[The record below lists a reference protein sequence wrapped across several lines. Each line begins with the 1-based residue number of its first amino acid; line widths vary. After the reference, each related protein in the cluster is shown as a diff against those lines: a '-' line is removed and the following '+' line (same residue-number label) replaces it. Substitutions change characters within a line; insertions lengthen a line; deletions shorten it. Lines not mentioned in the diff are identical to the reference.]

1 MQSITPAIAG
11 LVSIYAMT
19 DLILHNRRQ
28 KRAWIDR
35 ELQRLFDAQQAFVRG
50 DATQEQL
57 HLLQQERAGD
67 EIVEKAKRDKERR
80 KRESWWGKGKA
91 AIGLGPKDGSTAE
104 DEARYGKVKSEA
116 MEVLPGE
123 RLLEEERWVGEKEGE
138 KAVTGAVVNMVEE
151 RRRAGEKA
159 AEKVPGAHAG
169 PLDVL
174 AGNITDAV
182 KSKGQPVAKTGWL
195 DWAKGKGQS

>member
-1 MQSITPAIAG
+1 MA
-11 LVSIYAMT
+11 

-35 ELQRLFDAQQAFVRG
+35 ELQRLFDAQQAYVRG

-80 KRESWWGKGKA
+80 KRESWWGRGKA
-91 AIGLGPKDGSTAE
+91 AIGLGPKEGLTAE
-104 DEARYGKVKSEA
+104 DEARYGKVQSEA
-116 MEVLPGE
+116 VKVLPGE
-123 RLLEEERWVGEKEGE
+123 RLLEEERWVGGKDGG
-138 KAVTGAVVNMVEE
+138 KTVTGAVVDMVEE
-151 RRRAGEKA
+151 RRRSGEKA
-159 AEKVPGAHAG
+159 AAQVPGAHAG
-169 PLDVL
+169 PLDIL

-182 KSKGQPVAKTGWL
+182 KSQNQSVAKTGWL
-195 DWAKGKGQS
+195 DWGKGKGQS